1 MSESLIDV
9 RRARYDPSF
18 DTVLTVEQSVRLHDE
33 RVAYERRKW
42 HREHD
47 APPEGYGLDGR
58 PLMQRRVESGELRV
72 ERTEGDG

>member
-33 RVAYERRKW
+33 RVAYERKQW

-47 APPEGYGLDGR
+47 APEPGMGLDGR
-58 PLMQRRVESGELRV
+58 PLQKGKVQN
-72 ERTEGDG
+72 DAP

>member
-18 DTVLTVEQSVRLHDE
+18 DTVLTVEQSVRLHDD
-33 RVAYERRKW
+33 RVAYERKQW

-47 APPEGYGLDGR
+47 APQEGYGLDGY
-58 PLMQRRVESGELRV
+58 PLMRGKHH
-72 ERTEGDG
+72 DAP